1 MTEKQSDNNAE
12 AKKEG
17 AKKRGVSKVPFILIG
32 LLVVI
37 GALWFL
43 FGKGFAPRGD
53 AALVNGEPI
62 TRAEYNERVQFIEE
76 QYELEMLMSGMENP
90 LDNET
95 KTQIKNMA
103 LAELIDTRLFLQAA
117 RESNVTVSDAEINER
132 LALEKGAFPD
142 DASFEEALS
151 MSGMTEEKLRGEI
164 REHLTIVAYA
174 KSVLPES
181 EYTVTDAEI
190 EEYYT
195 ANYGEAVESG
205 NPMTPT
211 LEEFAQTSREQLEL
225 QKLGV
230 AAGKIL
236 EGLRARATI
245 EILVDLPG
253 LTELTGES
261 STAEIEVEEEGAE
274 ATDSDAEVSE

>member
-1 MTEKQSDNNAE
+1 MTEKQSDNNVE
-12 AKKEG
+12 AKKEV
-17 AKKRGVSKVPFILIG
+17 KKKGTPKAPLILIG
-32 LLVVI
+32 LLIVI
-37 GALWFL
+37 GVAWFL

-53 AALVNGEPI
+53 AALVNGESI
-62 TRAEYNERVQFIEE
+62 THAEYNERVQFIEE
-76 QYELEMLMSGMENP
+76 QYELEMLMSGMETP

-117 RESNVTVSDAEINER
+117 RESSITVSDAEINER
-132 LALEKGAFPD
+132 LALEKSAFPD

-151 MSGMTEEKLRGEI
+151 MSGMTEEKLKKEI

-190 EEYYT
+190 EEYYA
-195 ANYGEAVESG
+195 ANYGEAAESE

-211 LEEFAQTSREQLEL
+211 LEEFTETSREQFEL

-230 AAGKIL
+230 VAGQIL

-245 EILVDLPG
+245 EILVDLPE
-253 LTELTGES
+253 LVELTGGNP
-261 STAEIEVEEEGAE
+261 AVEIEEAEEGA
-274 ATDSDAEVSE
+274 DSDAEAAE